1 MEPIDT
7 RSHRVK
13 PASSTSVARFHLAL
27 ALVGL
32 VLTWFFNLR
41 YFLSGGSVA
50 PDRFWADAMVNPL
63 TSAITVDVYL
73 SALAFSVWVW
83 RETARVSRWRA
94 VAWIA
99 LCFGIGLAVALP
111 LYLARR
117 DSARLGPAPGRS

>member
-1 MEPIDT
+1 MVPIDSW
-7 RSHRVK
+7 SHRVK
-13 PASSTSVARFHLAL
+13 PDASTPLARRYLAL
-27 ALVGL
+27 ALAGL
-32 VLTWFFNLR
+32 VVTWFFNLR

-73 SALAFSVWVW
+73 AALVFSVWVW

-94 VAWIA
+94 MAWIA

-117 DSARLGPAPGRS
+117 DNHAAPRH